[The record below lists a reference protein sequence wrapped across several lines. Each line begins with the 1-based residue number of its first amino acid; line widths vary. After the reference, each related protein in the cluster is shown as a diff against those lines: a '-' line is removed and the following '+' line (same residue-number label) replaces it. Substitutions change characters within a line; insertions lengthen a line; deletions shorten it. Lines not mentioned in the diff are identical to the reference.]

1 MYTILFC
8 KQAGPIDSILTKIL
22 HGTKNETIKFALK
35 LVLFEFVCCIL
46 VLCLVLKDVSS
57 K

>member
-8 KQAGPIDSILTKIL
+8 KQAGPIDSTCILTKIL

-35 LVLFEFVCCIL
+35 LVVFEFVYRIL
-46 VLCLVLKDVSS
+46 VLCLVLKDVS
-57 K
+57 

>member
-8 KQAGPIDSILTKIL
+8 KQAGPIDSTCILTKRL

-35 LVLFEFVCCIL
+35 LDLFEFVCRIL
-46 VLCLVLKDVSS
+46 VLCLVLKDVS
-57 K
+57 